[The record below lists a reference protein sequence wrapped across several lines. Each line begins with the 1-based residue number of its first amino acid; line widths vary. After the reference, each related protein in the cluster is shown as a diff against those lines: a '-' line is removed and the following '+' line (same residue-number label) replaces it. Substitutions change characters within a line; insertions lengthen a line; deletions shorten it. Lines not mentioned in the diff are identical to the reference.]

1 MAEHSVKLP
10 EPRSDDSEDV
20 VWGLSTASALWA
32 RGERKDAVVWIRRAA
47 EAAEAAG
54 NPFRASELGM
64 YLPDLEKA
72 LSSLVAMPAE
82 EPAPASDAAPISSF
96 EVLIDGSTPPPPVAL
111 PPLAI
116 PPLGPV
122 TLAQPPAAPATPV
135 PSAPATTAPAVTPP
149 TMPPAGAATEASATP
164 TTTPPTMP
172 PAAALAPAAST
183 TTASQP
189 VASAPMSAK
198 VGVRWRF
205 QC

>member
-72 LSSLVAMPAE
+72 LSSPVSMPAE
-82 EPAPASDAAPISSF
+82 EPAPVSDAAPISSF

-111 PPLAI
+111 PALAI

-122 TLAQPPAAPATPV
+122 TPAPAATPAPAPAATP
-135 PSAPATTAPAVTPP
+135 APVAAATTAA
-149 TMPPAGAATEASATP
+149 
-164 TTTPPTMP
+164 TTPP
-172 PAAALAPAAST
+172 
-183 TTASQP
+183 
-189 VASAPMSAK
+189 
-198 VGVRWRF
+198 
-205 QC
+205 